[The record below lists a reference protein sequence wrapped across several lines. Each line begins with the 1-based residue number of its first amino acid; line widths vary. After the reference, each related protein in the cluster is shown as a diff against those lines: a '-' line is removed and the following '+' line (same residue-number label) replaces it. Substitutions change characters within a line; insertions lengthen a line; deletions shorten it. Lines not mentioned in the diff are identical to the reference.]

1 MHSFLTVVYVK
12 IQNKYG
18 TTTLVWCSCLYC
30 LSHFCI
36 ETVDIRTEVCSLET
50 GNDAIFQGLDVKMEI
65 KFPYTPL
72 KIKRS

>member
-1 MHSFLTVVYVK
+1 MNSFLTVVYVK

-50 GNDAIFQGLDVKMEI
+50 GNDAIFTLPKAHLDFKMEI

-72 KIKRS
+72 K

>member
-50 GNDAIFQGLDVKMEI
+50 GNDAIFTLPKAHLDVKMEI

-72 KIKRS
+72 K